1 MINNELIKMV
11 ALGLKDLIDDIVFVG
26 GAFVNL
32 YSTDIASRKLRYTD
46 DIDCVIESIH
56 LSDFNKFEER
66 IRKSG
71 FKNDISEGAPI
82 CRYVYKG
89 IKVDFLPTEGDIL
102 GFRNRWYPDG
112 FKNAIPY
119 KLQEEIKI
127 KIFNSVYFLAS
138 KLDAFWD
145 RGRADFRLSTDFEDI
160 VFLLDSRDELINE
173 IKDSELSVKK
183 YILDKFRYLLE
194 HSDLDEGII
203 AVVERDTG
211 MERINLIKNK
221 IREIASIEL

>member
-1 MINNELIKMV
+1 M
-11 ALGLKDLIDDIVFVG
+11 
-26 GAFVNL
+26 
-32 YSTDIASRKLRYTD
+32 
-46 DIDCVIESIH
+46 
-56 LSDFNKFEER
+56 
-66 IRKSG
+66 
-71 FKNDISEGAPI
+71 
-82 CRYVYKG
+82 
-89 IKVDFLPTEGDIL
+89 
-102 GFRNRWYPDG
+102 
-112 FKNAIPY
+112 
-119 KLQEEIKI
+119 
-127 KIFNSVYFLAS
+127 YFLAS

-194 HSDLDEGII
+194 QSDLDEGII